1 MNCTEEAVSFFSA
14 LEKSGVSSDAVEK
27 LQLYAES
34 QCLQVTENMMS
45 LFHLTND
52 QSHCWLEWDFGQHY
66 RKLWFDST
74 KI

>member
-45 LFHLTND
+45 LFFT
-52 QSHCWLEWDFGQHY
+52 F
-66 RKLWFDST
+66 
-74 KI
+74 